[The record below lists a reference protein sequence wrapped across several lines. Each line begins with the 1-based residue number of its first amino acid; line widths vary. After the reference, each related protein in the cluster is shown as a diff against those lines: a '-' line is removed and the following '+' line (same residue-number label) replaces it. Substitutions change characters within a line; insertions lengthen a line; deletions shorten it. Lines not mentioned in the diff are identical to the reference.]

1 MVNFGP
7 ETVSRRLIWKVLG
20 CRRPQCNQI
29 HESYQKDD
37 VDMEQLVADRGYSDA
52 ALCHCQLIDY
62 PSKIIAGLFVSM
74 GILLVYTY

>member
-1 MVNFGP
+1 
-7 ETVSRRLIWKVLG
+7 
-20 CRRPQCNQI
+20 
-29 HESYQKDD
+29 
-37 VDMEQLVADRGYSDA
+37 MEQLVADRGYSAA